1 MSDKVFSGKDGQLLI
16 GSSSVVKVIDWSFE
30 GQNET
35 LETTTL
41 NDSSRTYV
49 YGLSGYSGS
58 ATLLYYK
65 NDAGSFNVKT
75 LLDSAIAA
83 STPLPEVTLRLADTT
98 NREIMMDVLITSY
111 SIGVSVGEV
120 VRVQFSFTAT
130 GKPTFTLAPT

>member
-16 GSSSVVKVIDWSFE
+16 GSSSVVKVIDWNFE

-41 NDSSRTYV
+41 NDTSRTYV

-65 NDAGSFNVKT
+65 DGTGSFNVKKF
-75 LLDSAIAA
+75 LDSAISA
-83 STPLPEVTLRLADTT
+83 STPLTVIFRLADTT
-98 NREIMMDVLITSY
+98 DREITMNVLITSY
-111 SIGVSVGEV
+111 STGVSVGEV

-130 GKPTFTLAPT
+130 GKPTFTLAPA